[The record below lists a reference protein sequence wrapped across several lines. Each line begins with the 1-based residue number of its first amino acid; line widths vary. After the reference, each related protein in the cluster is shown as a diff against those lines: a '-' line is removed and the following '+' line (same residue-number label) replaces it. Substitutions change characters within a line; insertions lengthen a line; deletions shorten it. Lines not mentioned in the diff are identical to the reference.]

1 MLTWLLVCFLK
12 WLNTY
17 LYLEMKNRLH
27 LIRPGKTFA
36 NILLNINCFK
46 ILPQMTRGS
55 SFQEEF
61 VDFLVTFRSS
71 HADVFH
77 KKVFL
82 DILQNSQENSCARD
96 SLLIKMKTVGIK
108 KSIKMPFISL
118 ILIFVLKIM
127 KFLF

>member
-1 MLTWLLVCFLK
+1 
-12 WLNTY
+12 
-17 LYLEMKNRLH
+17 MKNRLH

-71 HADVFH
+71 HPDVFH

-96 SLLIKMKTVGIK
+96 SLLIKMKAVGIK

-118 ILIFVLKIM
+118 ILIFVLKTM
-127 KFLF
+127 KFLS

>member
-1 MLTWLLVCFLK
+1 
-12 WLNTY
+12 
-17 LYLEMKNRLH
+17 MKNRLH

-71 HADVFH
+71 HADV
-77 KKVFL
+77 L

-127 KFLF
+127 KFLS

>member
-1 MLTWLLVCFLK
+1 
-12 WLNTY
+12 
-17 LYLEMKNRLH
+17 MKNRLH

-96 SLLIKMKTVGIK
+96 SLLIKMHK
-108 KSIKMPFISL
+108 KIHKNAFYFTYFNFRSQDNE
-118 ILIFVLKIM
+118 IFVLTFHNMLKKM
-127 KFLF
+127 SCRSCRTPA

>member
-1 MLTWLLVCFLK
+1 
-12 WLNTY
+12 
-17 LYLEMKNRLH
+17 MKNRLH

-82 DILQNSQENSCARD
+82 DILQNSQENSCARV
-96 SLLIKMKTVGIK
+96 SFLIKLQTRPATLLK
-108 KSIKMPFISL
+108 KRLWHRCFPVNFA
-118 ILIFVLKIM
+118 
-127 KFLF
+127 KFLRAPFLTDHFR